1 LLAAKSGVAADCTP
15 ESKRIKWIPQPAPE
29 SNLEDDRTQ
38 IVTFARSTEPVPD
51 ERIRCVEL
59 IDGFDVGRRFVIG
72 LAGASIG
79 RTLPAEIVLPDAEV
93 SRVHCRLAI
102 RGDDLVVVDLGSTN
116 GTFVD
121 GVRISEPTSV
131 SPGSIIRVGQQL
143 LKHEWRTRREIQ
155 QSEELDRDLR
165 KANSYVRALLPEP
178 LAEGPIKSD
187 WHYEPCA
194 KLGGDAFGYGVLS
207 GGQFIAYIIDV
218 SGHGA
223 GAAMHSVAVMNL
235 LRQRALPGAD
245 LSKPA
250 EVLATLNSMFQM
262 DSHDGMYFTMWYGV
276 YDTASRRLEYATAG
290 HHAGF
295 LVPPDRNAAVPMR
308 TRGGLIGADPATVYR
323 SDSIKVPPGS
333 AIYLFSDG
341 VFEIVTIEGVEWG
354 LNDFVPI
361 LLQPPAPGLKETQ
374 RLYREARGAA
384 RPGLD
389 DDFSLVVLDFE

>member
-1 LLAAKSGVAADCTP
+1 
-15 ESKRIKWIPQPAPE
+15 
-29 SNLEDDRTQ
+29 LEDDRTQ
-38 IVTFARSTEPVPD
+38 IVTFARSTEPIPD

-72 LAGASIG
+72 PAGASIG

-93 SRVHCRLAI
+93 SRAHCRLAI

-121 GVRISEPTSV
+121 GARIAEPASV
-131 SPGSIIRVGQQL
+131 PPGSVIRVGRQFL
-143 LKHEWRTRREIQ
+143 RHEWRTRREIQ

-178 LAEGPIKSD
+178 LTEGPVRTD
-187 WHYEPCA
+187 WYYEPCA

-207 GGQFIAYIIDV
+207 GSQFSIYIVDV

-235 LRQRALPGAD
+235 LRQRALPGTD
-245 LSKPA
+245 MSKPA
-250 EVLATLNSMFQM
+250 RVLATLNSMFPM
-262 DSHDGMYFTMWYGV
+262 ESHAGMYFTMWYGV
-276 YDTASRRLEYATAG
+276 YDAASRRLEYATAG

-295 LVPPDRNAAVPMR
+295 LVPPDRNTAVPMR
-308 TRGGLIGADPATVYR
+308 TCGGLVGADPATVYR
-323 SDSIKVPPGS
+323 SDSIEVPPGS
-333 AIYLFSDG
+333 SIYLFSDG
-341 VFEIVTIEGVEWG
+341 VFEIVTIEGLEWA
-354 LNDFVPI
+354 LKDFVPL
-361 LLQPPAPGLKETQ
+361 LLQPLVPGVRETQ
-374 RLYREARGAA
+374 RLYQEVRGAA

-389 DDFSLVVLDFE
+389 DDFSLVILDFD